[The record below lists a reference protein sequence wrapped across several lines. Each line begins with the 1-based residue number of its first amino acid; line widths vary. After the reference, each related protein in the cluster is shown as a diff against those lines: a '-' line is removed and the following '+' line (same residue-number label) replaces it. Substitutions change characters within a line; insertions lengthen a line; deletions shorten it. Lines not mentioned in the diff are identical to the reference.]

1 MPSEPVTVTQTLEP
15 WGPATA
21 IELTPE
27 QVDQL
32 GGGRRAAV
40 RVTVGE
46 RSARLRV
53 AVMGGRIVIG
63 LSKATRAELGVD
75 LGDTVTA
82 VVSLDESPREVEV
95 PAELAAALEGDRT
108 AYEMF
113 GALAYTHRKEYAVW
127 VGEAKRPETRVR
139 RAAQAVEMIRSG
151 ERR

>member
-113 GALAYTHRKEYAVW
+113 GARAYTQRKAYAGGG
-127 VGEAKRPETRVR
+127 GEAKRPETRVR